1 MTQTARLRLTP
12 ERRRQVV
19 LGLLLLATFGA
30 GLSLCA
36 GPSGLDL
43 GPIRLLQALFG
54 ASSDGLIVVRTMR
67 VALAVV
73 VGIALC
79 TSGATL
85 QALLRNPLADPF
97 IIGVSGAAALGGA
110 MAVALAQSV
119 HPLVVVAASVGGALL
134 ATGAL
139 AWVLMRPTLAD
150 GATTALLVGVVI
162 NGFAAALITLIKTL
176 VSAAKA
182 QALLFWLVGTVGYP
196 SATAL
201 VVTAVVVAGA
211 TALLLSQAG
220 HLEIL
225 RTGDAEAMRLG
236 VDVKRTRLIA
246 YVAASALVGAVVP
259 LTGLIGF
266 VGLVLP
272 HAFRLLWGADMRLH
286 LAASALGGAFV
297 LPLFDAAARC
307 SFAWLDTEVPVGALT
322 ALIGAPVF
330 IALLLR
336 RGGLQ

>member
-1 MTQTARLRLTP
+1 MNDAASLRLTP
-12 ERRRQVV
+12 LRRRRVV
-19 LGLLLLATFGA
+19 LGLVLLAATGMA
-30 GLSLCA
+30 VSLCA

-43 GPIRLLQALFG
+43 GPVRFVQALFG
-54 ASSDGLIVVRTMR
+54 SKTDGIIVARAMR
-67 VALAVV
+67 VGLAVV
-73 VGIALC
+73 VGVALC

-110 MAVALAQSV
+110 LAVSLAQSV
-119 HPLVVVAASVGGALL
+119 HPLAVVGASVAGALL

-139 AWVLMRPTLAD
+139 AWVLMRPSLTD

-162 NGFAAALITLIKTL
+162 NGFAAAVITLIKTL

-201 VVTAVVVAGA
+201 VVTAVIVAGA
-211 TALLLSQAG
+211 TALLISQAG
-220 HLEIL
+220 PLEIL
-225 RTGDAEAMRLG
+225 RAGDAEATRLG

-246 YVAASALVGAVVP
+246 YVAASTLVGAVVP

-286 LAASALGGAFV
+286 LTASAIGGAIV
-297 LPLFDAAARC
+297 LPLFDGVARA
-307 SFAWLDTEVPVGALT
+307 SFGWLQTEVPVGALT
-322 ALIGAPVF
+322 ALVGAPIF

-336 RGGLQ
+336 RGGLR